1 MSTPIGSRLVTLRK
15 NKGLSQKDAATKL
28 GVSQGLLSHYEKG
41 IRECG
46 LDFLCRASSFYDVS
60 ADYLLGLSDTKM
72 ISGALF
78 DFDELPQDSEMRT
91 STLFRAYLLLME
103 QMSAGG
109 KNNADRIKMVY
120 ILTLYKL
127 FVGGCDLGFF
137 KTNDPRNKEL
147 ASFLSA
153 STIDHILTLLSTPD
167 NTSHRKADV
176 PKCIETVVSEAEKI
190 INSQLEMLIKSK

>member
-15 NKGLSQKDAATKL
+15 NKGLSQKDAATQL

-46 LDFLCRASSFYDVS
+46 LDFLCRASNFYDVS
-60 ADYLLGLSDTKM
+60 ADYLLGLSDTKLV
-72 ISGALF
+72 SGALF
-78 DFDELPQDSEMRT
+78 DLEELPQDSEMRT

-103 QMSAGG
+103 KMGAGG
-109 KNNADRIKMVY
+109 KNNADRIKTVY

-137 KTNDPRNKEL
+137 KSNEPRNSQL
-147 ASFLSA
+147 ASYLSA
-153 STIDHILTLLSTPD
+153 STIDHILTLLATPD
-167 NTSHRKADV
+167 KGDSQKSEV